1 MADCFAE
8 QVPADLEERAR
19 KTGFARR
26 LGSLSS
32 LWEIVLRTN
41 SLGALRSLNLSV
53 TTLATVFSGDPLSRC
68 CRSRIHFVSPYVL
81 DSLPVLAAQ
90 TINTSFKLVLPK

>member
-26 LGSLSS
+26 MGSLSS

-41 SLGALRSLNLSV
+41 SLGALRSLHLLSHH
-53 TTLATVFSGDPLSRC
+53 LSHRLYQLLLED
-68 CRSRIHFVSPYVL
+68 RLHFVLKRTP
-81 DSLPVLAAQ
+81 LP
-90 TINTSFKLVLPK
+90 